1 MFMYCVMYL
10 LHMHM
15 YATECIKVKGQLTR
29 VAFPLPCGLH
39 DQTHVVVLAGS
50 TFTHRVISL
59 T

>member
-1 MFMYCVMYL
+1 MFCVIYL

-29 VAFPLPCGLH
+29 VASLLPCGLQ
-39 DQTHVVVLAGS
+39 DQTYVAVLAAS